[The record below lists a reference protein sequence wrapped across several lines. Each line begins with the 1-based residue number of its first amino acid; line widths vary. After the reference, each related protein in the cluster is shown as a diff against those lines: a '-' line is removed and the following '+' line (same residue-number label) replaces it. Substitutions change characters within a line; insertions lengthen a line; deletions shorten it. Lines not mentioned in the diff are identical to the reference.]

1 VAVIIDIAD
10 AVTAEL
16 NAHAAELIEG
26 GFNAVRHYRPVHD
39 LREMNVLRVT
49 VVPRGVS
56 ITPIMRGKNQHD
68 VQIDV
73 AVQKKVDDAD
83 HAVMDEL
90 MGLVERIGDV
100 FDPRNGPL
108 ASLPQAN
115 WISAVNKPIY
125 SMEHLDQ
132 FRAFTSVLTL
142 TYRVMR

>member
-1 VAVIIDIAD
+1 MAVIIDIAD

-16 NAHAAELIEG
+16 NAHAAELIDG

-73 AVQKKVDDAD
+73 AVQKKVDDANN
-83 HAVMDEL
+83 AVMDEL

-100 FDPRNGPL
+100 FRQRGFTSPP
-108 ASLPQAN
+108 
-115 WISAVNKPIY
+115 AVWVSTENKPIY

-132 FRAFTSVLTL
+132 LRQFTSVLTL